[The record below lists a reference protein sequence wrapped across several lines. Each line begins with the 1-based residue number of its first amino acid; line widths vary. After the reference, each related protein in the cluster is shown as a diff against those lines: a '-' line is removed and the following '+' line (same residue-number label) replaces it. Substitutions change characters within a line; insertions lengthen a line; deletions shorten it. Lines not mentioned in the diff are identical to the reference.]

1 MRNDRKTV
9 SLRQK
14 MFEPGWPRETS
25 AGILVLQCYKTKS
38 LAESASWDKL
48 SELMQVERGML
59 QPAQT
64 LVKMTTS
71 RSDLGFVT
79 L

>member
-1 MRNDRKTV
+1 MRVGAAHFAVERK
-9 SLRQK
+9 SCEEHISR
-14 MFEPGWPRETS
+14 S
-25 AGILVLQCYKTKS
+25 LVLQCYKTKS
-38 LAESASWDKL
+38 LAESASWDES
-48 SELMQVERGML
+48 SELMQMERCML